1 MALAEDISAEQ
12 FPGSQHGSMLSL
24 AQSEL
29 QQEGTTDA
37 TELQTDITNLEH
49 LSEIEMAEKL
59 ENILLHRIKDGDKAA
74 SFQLG
79 QLYFEQVMFGSYSF
93 SCHQELKGKYYSNIL
108 KKIRSNSENRNGKV
122 KEKQDRNSLQINMSI
137 CTKR

>member
-1 MALAEDISAEQ
+1 MALAKDISAEQ
-12 FPGSQHGSMLSL
+12 LPDSQHGSMLSL

-29 QQEGTTDA
+29 QQEGTTNA
-37 TELQTDITNLEH
+37 TELQTDITNLER

-108 KKIRSNSENRNGKV
+108 KKKGQTQKIEMGKL
-122 KEKQDRNSLQINMSI
+122 KKNKIEIHCK
-137 CTKR
+137 